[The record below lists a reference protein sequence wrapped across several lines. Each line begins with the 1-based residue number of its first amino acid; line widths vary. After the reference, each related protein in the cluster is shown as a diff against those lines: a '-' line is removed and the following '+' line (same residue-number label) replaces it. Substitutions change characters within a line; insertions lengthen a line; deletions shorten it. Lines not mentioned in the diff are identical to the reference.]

1 MLTGKHSRACDNVI
15 SLSRAPYPKGN
26 ERKYYR
32 IIIKPSMMKRA
43 IHCNLSMCIY
53 VYAGLHIT
61 FRTHTLVCYGSL

>member
-32 IIIKPSMMKRA
+32 ISIKPSMMKRA
-43 IHCNLSMCIY
+43 IHFNLSMCMQVFILPSEPIHSC
-53 VYAGLHIT
+53 VMDL
-61 FRTHTLVCYGSL
+61 CNM